1 MPEPYYDES
10 GVSIYPV
17 PVTFAEANRY
27 VAEFHRHNGALPSAR
42 LVVGIRDDDRT
53 LRGVAIAG
61 LPKAR
66 MLMARDTL
74 EINRVCTDGVRNG
87 CSMLYAAV
95 TRAAKALGYA
105 RLITYTRDAEDGA
118 SLKASGW
125 KQVHRWEG
133 GKWSEMRGT
142 GQDAHDTGP
151 KDRWEIVLREPVGE
165 VHIPTSIDEAQQ
177 AFDLGA

>member
-1 MPEPYYDES
+1 M
-10 GVSIYPV
+10 IRPV
-17 PVTFAEANRY
+17 PVTFAEANAY
-27 VAEFHRHNGALPSAR
+27 VASYHRHNGRLPTAR
-42 LVVGIRDDDRT
+42 LCVGIVDDDGL

-74 EINRVCTDGVRNG
+74 EVNRVCTDGVRNG
-87 CSMLYAAV
+87 CSMLYGAI

-105 RLITYTRDAEDGA
+105 RILTYTLDAEDGA

-125 KQVHRWEG
+125 TQVHRWAG
-133 GKWSEMRGT
+133 GMWSEMRGT

-151 KDRWEIVLREPVGE
+151 KARWEIALREPVGA
-165 VHIPTSIDEAQQ
+165 VTIPTPDLDDIPSL
-177 AFDLGA
+177 FDTEDGAA